1 MFSQILTSCRSLSRK
16 NYKNWQRLCKRTW
29 FKDIKFAVKSRKIE
43 KKNSIVIS
51 VSGYENKV
59 KYPILNNN
67 KYQKEKTTS
76 IYFWQDLSWNTV
88 HISKQ

>member
-1 MFSQILTSCRSLSRK
+1 MCFKWCLVRYL
-16 NYKNWQRLCKRTW
+16 NLVDHYLERTTKTDKDCARELD
-29 FKDIKFAVKSRKIE
+29 FKDIKFAVKSSKIE

-76 IYFWQDLSWNTV
+76 IYF
-88 HISKQ
+88 

>member
-1 MFSQILTSCRSLSRK
+1 MCFKWCLVRYLHLADHYLERITITDKDCARELD
-16 NYKNWQRLCKRTW
+16 
-29 FKDIKFAVKSRKIE
+29 FKDKKFPVKSRKIE

-76 IYFWQDLSWNTV
+76 IYF
-88 HISKQ
+88 